1 MPFSVMG
8 TIVGG
13 EHTLNQW
20 VAHNIQ
26 FAQFDNGQVVDP
38 MKALNGVQKAA
49 AGGRG

>member
-13 EHTLNQW
+13 EHTLNQG

-26 FAQFDNGQVVDP
+26 FAQFNNSPLCTSVIRWTTLGT
-38 MKALNGVQKAA
+38 LFFTL
-49 AGGRG
+49 